1 MNTPRYRKNEALVR
15 LKNLLKDKES
25 SMNKINDLSETDL
38 VAEDKAAV
46 EAFCE
51 ALRKAPNVSIRSITL
66 YGSAARKD
74 YRPGRSDINLLV
86 VVEHIDVSILKSF
99 LDPVTRGRRYGIAP
113 FFITETNLRS
123 SVDVFPVK
131 FLAIKESYK
140 LLCGQDVLK
149 DLEISREH
157 IRLRCE
163 QQIKNILL
171 RMRHQFL
178 IGGGRG
184 RSLTEM
190 MSRVIVAFLET
201 LRIVLSLTQEDMPSR
216 GEVVN
221 AAAETFD
228 LDAETLRNVRALRD
242 RDVSLSRAEA
252 EQLFDKFMAI
262 VDRVA
267 QIADKMA

>member
-1 MNTPRYRKNEALVR
+1 
-15 LKNLLKDKES
+15 
-25 SMNKINDLSETDL
+25 MNKINDLSETEL
-38 VAEDKAAV
+38 GAEDKAAV
-46 EAFCE
+46 KAFCE
-51 ALRKAPNVSIRSITL
+51 ELRKAPNVSIRSITL

-74 YRPGRSDINLLV
+74 YRPGKSDINLLV
-86 VVEHIDVSILKSF
+86 VVERIDVSILKSV

-131 FLAIKESYK
+131 FLAMKESYK
-140 LLCGQDVLK
+140 LLWGHDVLK
-149 DLEISREH
+149 NLEINREH

-163 QQIKNILL
+163 QEIKNLLL
-171 RMRHQFL
+171 RMRRQFL

-184 RSLTEM
+184 RSLTEL

-201 LRIVLSLTQEDMPSR
+201 LRVVLSLTQEDFPSR
-216 GEVVN
+216 EEVVN

-262 VDRVA
+262 VDKVA
-267 QIADKMA
+267 QITDKMD

>member
-1 MNTPRYRKNEALVR
+1 
-15 LKNLLKDKES
+15 
-25 SMNKINDLSETDL
+25 MNKINDLSETEIG
-38 VAEDKAAV
+38 AEDKAAV

-51 ALRKAPNVSIRSITL
+51 EIRKAPNVSIRSIIL

-74 YRPGRSDINLLV
+74 YRPGKSDINLLV
-86 VVEHIDVSILKSF
+86 VVERIDVSILKSV

-123 SVDVFPVK
+123 SIDVFPVK
-131 FLAIKESYK
+131 FLAMKESYK
-140 LLCGQDVLK
+140 LLWGHDLLK
-149 DLEISREH
+149 NLEINREH

-163 QQIKNILL
+163 QEIKNLLL
-171 RMRHQFL
+171 RMRRQFL

-201 LRIVLSLTQEDMPSR
+201 LRVVLSLTQENTPSR

-221 AAAETFD
+221 AAAKTFD

-242 RDVSLSRAEA
+242 RDVSLSRSEA

-262 VDRVA
+262 VDKVA
-267 QIADKMA
+267 QITDKMD